1 MKTFWLIVTTTTSPK
16 ILTDKV
22 RRVDG
27 TRAEIVKARNDY
39 AEELGEGYI
48 VTAET
53 DAEAR
58 AYKSYRQFKG
68 SDREAF

>member
-16 ILTDKV
+16 ILAGKV

-27 TRAEIVKARNDY
+27 NAAEVVKARNDY
-39 AEELGEGYI
+39 ADELGPGYI

-53 DAEAR
+53 DGEAR
-58 AYKSYRQFKG
+58 RYKSYRQFKG
-68 SDREAF
+68 SDEQAP